1 LPAGGAALKSGL
13 RVIGAHIGLLGGG
26 VGLLFLQRYI
36 SLLGLEARGFGPYQT
51 ASYLLLLSGDGGSL
65 RAGQAPL
72 GPEKVPL

>member
-1 LPAGGAALKSGL
+1 
-13 RVIGAHIGLLGGG
+13 
-26 VGLLFLQRYI
+26 LLFLQRYI

-72 GPEKVPL
+72 GFERVLSLVWPALFFFAALQVLAANNA